1 LQAKKRGR
9 KTLEINGDEFKEYA
23 KTLTIP
29 ELCLKF
35 NCSPAKVAN
44 LKQKFQVKRKYLI
57 DLEKVDQLLKDKY
70 TIKEIAEK
78 LNYKRT
84 TLIAS
89 LHKLKN
95 FKK

>member
-1 LQAKKRGR
+1 
-9 KTLEINGDEFKEYA
+9 
-23 KTLTIP
+23 
-29 ELCLKF
+29 
-35 NCSPAKVAN
+35 

-57 DLEKVDQLLKDKY
+57 DLDKVDQLLKNGD
-70 TIKEIAEK
+70 TIKEIVEK
-78 LNYKRT
+78 LGVKRT